1 MKKVFVSL
9 LAVTV
14 MACTVSCKKEPI
26 PDPVPVYEEGI
37 YHPCQKLAT
46 VTETG
51 VLSEEWNWSKDNLN
65 SITMT
70 EAGTSTVYNY
80 SGDFITKVVSAR
92 DYGEEIRYTYTGN
105 QISGCEIYYEGSP
118 AVTMTMQ
125 HNAEGKLSGADIVID
140 DNFLLSLAGNLLG
153 GGSAFERLVGRSTA
167 ESMILMAQLCN
178 RPSAPK
184 FEISNKTFSMNM
196 QWTGENL
203 TQLGYTGSWRVMNNG
218 VDFSKGRGSEDATD
232 FFVTVSVSTEDI
244 DFIQQFINIPD
255 EYLSLIQMA
264 MLLTGGQLPLNLT
277 LTDTVI
283 STYDDKYNPMFCNW
297 GEIFSPQ
304 NLSLNNVLTTAH
316 NSAMKVSVALMG
328 QVTDL
333 LNQPQNS
340 EQSFS
345 YEYNNKNYP
354 TKVISDGEKLYT
366 YKE

>member
-1 MKKVFVSL
+1 MFNHNRISMKKVFVSL

-14 MACTVSCKKEPI
+14 MACTVSCKKEPV

-46 VTETG
+46 VTENG

-70 EAGTSTVYNY
+70 ESGTSTVYNY

-203 TQLGYTGSWRVMNNG
+203 TQQVING
-218 VDFSKGRGSEDATD
+218 L
-232 FFVTVSVSTEDI
+232 VTISVSTEDI

-277 LTDTVI
+277 LTDTVT

>member
-1 MKKVFVSL
+1 MFNHNRISMKKVFVSL

-46 VTETG
+46 VTENG

-203 TQLGYTGSWRVMNNG
+203 TQQVING
-218 VDFSKGRGSEDATD
+218 L
-232 FFVTVSVSTEDI
+232 VTISVSTEDI

>member
-1 MKKVFVSL
+1 MFNHNRISMKKVFVSL

-46 VTETG
+46 VTENG

-70 EAGTSTVYNY
+70 ESGTSTVYNY

-105 QISGCEIYYEGSP
+105 QISGCEIYYEGSQ

-196 QWTGENL
+196 HWTGENL
-203 TQLGYTGSWRVMNNG
+203 TQQVING
-218 VDFSKGRGSEDATD
+218 L
-232 FFVTVSVSTEDI
+232 VTISVSTEDI

>member
-9 LAVTV
+9 CAVAMV
-14 MACTVSCKKEPI
+14 ACAVSCKKEPI

-46 VTETG
+46 VAENGSVT
-51 VLSEEWNWSKDNLN
+51 EEWNWSQDNLN
-65 SITMT
+65 YITLT
-70 EAGTSTVYNY
+70 GEGTATYSY
-80 SGDFITKVVSAR
+80 SGDLITKVVSAR

-184 FEISNKTFSMNM
+184 YEISDKTFSMNL

-203 TQLGYTGSWRVMNNG
+203 TQQVIGG
-218 VDFSKGRGSEDATD
+218 VVTINVSE
-232 FFVTVSVSTEDI
+232 EDI
-244 DFIQQFINIPD
+244 DFIQQFVNIPD
-255 EYLSLIQMA
+255 EYLTLVQMA
-264 MLLTGGQLPLNLT
+264 MMLSGGQLPLKMT
-277 LTDTVI
+277 LTDTII
-283 STYDDKYNPMFCNW
+283 STYDDMYNPMFCNW
-297 GEIFSPQ
+297 GEIFSPK
-304 NLSLNNVLTTAH
+304 NLSLNNVLT
-316 NSAMKVSVALMG
+316 MKNNAAFKFSVALMG
-328 QVTDL
+328 QETDL
-333 LNQPQNS
+333 FNQPQNS
-340 EQSFS
+340 EQSYT
-345 YEYNNKNYP
+345 YEYNDKKYP
-354 TKVISDGEKLYT
+354 TKVVGDGEVVYT